1 MENRYHF
8 HTGSFPVKELMV
20 TWPDMIGW
28 SPPAWIPTSA
38 YCQSH
43 RILTVLLFLWCSMD
57 PINVSPL
64 YVSIYIYIYH
74 TWILW
79 DMMIPFGYLT

>member
-1 MENRYHF
+1 
-8 HTGSFPVKELMV
+8 MV

-38 YCQSH
+38 YYQSH

-57 PINVSPL
+57 PINVSPIKML
-64 YVSIYIYIYH
+64 AYIPAPAGSVMGTLMHQI
-74 TWILW
+74 
-79 DMMIPFGYLT
+79 